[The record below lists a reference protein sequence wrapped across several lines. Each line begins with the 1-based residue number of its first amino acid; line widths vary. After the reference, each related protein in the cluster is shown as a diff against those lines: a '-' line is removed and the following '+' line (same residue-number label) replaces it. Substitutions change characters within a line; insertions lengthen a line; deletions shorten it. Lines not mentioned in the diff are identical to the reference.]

1 MSRIYHDGALR
12 NKAVQSVRLPG
23 AWDPAAHQGG
33 NGVLLEGELID
44 VSRHSILDAHGR
56 KERYYVLYI
65 RPSHIHRR
73 KFDAKGNEIEPN
85 FSATRKVNTGFLMS
99 SYKVEAKGDTDRLT
113 PEALKGLVNKPE
125 LLALTESLTPDHTV
139 AFWMPESEME
149 AMELELGAGVRLKT
163 RGDGPFLDSLAK
175 LEAGTVTKCNF
186 TGDGKTGASWTDN
199 IMAQK
204 CSEGAAAEIREQG
217 DGAEDEEWPEEI
229 QQQIVR
235 ETFHLVLKRD
245 DNICNFLEGGS
256 LIGGSDYKLIY
267 RHYATLYFV
276 FCVDSSES
284 ELGILD
290 LIQVFVE
297 TLDKCFE
304 NVCELDLIFHMD
316 KVHYILQEVVMGG
329 MVLETNMNEIVAQ
342 IEAQNRLEKSEGGLS
357 AAPAR
362 AVSAVKNINLP
373 EIPRNI
379 NIGDL
384 NIKVPNLSQF
394 V

>member
-1 MSRIYHDGALR
+1 MSRIYQDGALR
-12 NKAVQSVRLPG
+12 NKPVRSARLPG

-33 NGVLLEGELID
+33 KGVLLEGELVD
-44 VSRHSILDAHGR
+44 VSRHSISDACGR

-65 RPSHIHRR
+65 QPRRIHRR
-73 KFDAKGNEIEPN
+73 KFDPKGNEIEPN
-85 FSATRKVNTGFLMS
+85 FSTTRKVNTGFLMS
-99 SYKVEAKGDTDRLT
+99 SYKVEAQGDPDRLT
-113 PEALKGLVNKPE
+113 SEALTRLVNKPE
-125 LLALTESLTPDHTV
+125 LLALTEGLAPDQTV
-139 AFWMPESEME
+139 AFWVPESKMEEMD
-149 AMELELGAGVRLKT
+149 LELGAGLRLKT

-186 TGDGKTGASWTDN
+186 AGDGKTGASWTDN

-204 CSEGAAAEIREQG
+204 SSMGAVAETREQG
-217 DGAEDEEWPEEI
+217 DGAEDQEWPEEI